1 MQNKTV
7 KEIFWETLPV
17 KMKIA
22 GVRAIDL
29 AEKLELN
36 KATIS
41 NWMNRKAFPEMDNI
55 QRIADVL
62 NCTTD
67 DLLGRNAPENA
78 IDFDKA
84 LVASYHAADV
94 AIQSAVCKLLDIKGR
109 S

>member
-1 MQNKTV
+1 MNNKTV
-7 KEIFWETLPV
+7 KEKFWDILPI
-17 KMKIA
+17 KMQEA
-22 GVRAIDL
+22 GIRPVDL
-29 AEKLELN
+29 ANAMDMN